1 MTPVRIERGDV
12 PAARADQGFAAKPSH
27 GVPIMSK
34 KKQYTGTSKKGNL
47 QEALRLA
54 IRAVELPPGAD
65 RMVEWTL
72 KEVSGRQGGFA
83 GFNEVTVAIEARVS

>member
-1 MTPVRIERGDV
+1 
-12 PAARADQGFAAKPSH
+12 
-27 GVPIMSK
+27 MSEENE
-34 KKQYTGTSKKGNL
+34 YTGTSKKGDL
-47 QEALRLA
+47 QEALQLA
-54 IRAVELPPGAD
+54 IQAVVLPPGAD